1 MINGIMKLFYTEV
14 VKNKMSKLPNGQYEV
29 NDQFKKVQGIS
40 IKIDKV
46 LFLVFKILIA
56 LVVLFVASKINIY
69 FGIGM
74 CLVEIS
80 YLFYKKSL
88 KTKVEFEIE
97 NKYREVL
104 QKYFNYDDIHFTFI
118 GLNSFDTV
126 FADIYIDYKD
136 KLIFNIDLH
145 YDYLMYISK
154 FNRVNENLIK
164 LVREDWESKYGIL

>member
-1 MINGIMKLFYTEV
+1 MEKLLSNLKITNDNENLISLTLFGSYNTKYWFEGKSDIDILALIK
-14 VKNKMSKLPNGQYEV
+14 KNDFN
-29 NDQFKKVQGIS
+29 
-40 IKIDKV
+40 
-46 LFLVFKILIA
+46 
-56 LVVLFVASKINIY
+56 
-69 FGIGM
+69 
-74 CLVEIS
+74 
-80 YLFYKKSL
+80 
-88 KTKVEFEIE
+88 VEFEIE
-97 NKYREVL
+97 NRYREVL

-164 LVREDWESKYGIL
+164 LVRGDWESKYGKL

>member
-1 MINGIMKLFYTEV
+1 MEKLLS
-14 VKNKMSKLPNGQYEV
+14 NL
-29 NDQFKKVQGIS
+29 KVSNNNENLIS
-40 IKIDKV
+40 LTLFGSYNTKHWFEGKSDID
-46 LFLVFKILIA
+46 ILA
-56 LVVLFVASKINIY
+56 LV
-69 FGIGM
+69 
-74 CLVEIS
+74 
-80 YLFYKKSL
+80 KKNDFNS
-88 KTKVEFEIE
+88 EFEIE

-136 KLIFNIDLH
+136 KLIFDIDLH
-145 YDYLMYISK
+145 YDFLMYISK

>member
-1 MINGIMKLFYTEV
+1 MEKLLSNLKIT
-14 VKNKMSKLPNGQYEV
+14 
-29 NDQFKKVQGIS
+29 NDNENLIS
-40 IKIDKV
+40 LTLFGSYNTKYWFEGKSDID
-46 LFLVFKILIA
+46 ILA
-56 LVVLFVASKINIY
+56 LV
-69 FGIGM
+69 
-74 CLVEIS
+74 
-80 YLFYKKSL
+80 KKNDFNS
-88 KTKVEFEIE
+88 EFEIE

>member
-1 MINGIMKLFYTEV
+1 MEKLLSNLKITNYNENLISLTLFGSYNTKYWFEGKSDIDILALIK
-14 VKNKMSKLPNGQYEV
+14 KNDFN
-29 NDQFKKVQGIS
+29 
-40 IKIDKV
+40 
-46 LFLVFKILIA
+46 
-56 LVVLFVASKINIY
+56 
-69 FGIGM
+69 
-74 CLVEIS
+74 
-80 YLFYKKSL
+80 
-88 KTKVEFEIE
+88 VEFEIE

>member
-1 MINGIMKLFYTEV
+1 MEKLLSNLKIT
-14 VKNKMSKLPNGQYEV
+14 
-29 NDQFKKVQGIS
+29 NDNENLIS
-40 IKIDKV
+40 LTLFGSYNTKYWFEGKSDID
-46 LFLVFKILIA
+46 ILA
-56 LVVLFVASKINIY
+56 LV
-69 FGIGM
+69 
-74 CLVEIS
+74 
-80 YLFYKKSL
+80 KKNDFNS
-88 KTKVEFEIE
+88 EFEIE
-97 NKYREVL
+97 NRYREVL

>member
-1 MINGIMKLFYTEV
+1 MEKLLSNLKITNDNENLISLTLFGSYNTKYWFEGKSDIDILALIK
-14 VKNKMSKLPNGQYEV
+14 KNDFN
-29 NDQFKKVQGIS
+29 
-40 IKIDKV
+40 
-46 LFLVFKILIA
+46 
-56 LVVLFVASKINIY
+56 
-69 FGIGM
+69 
-74 CLVEIS
+74 
-80 YLFYKKSL
+80 
-88 KTKVEFEIE
+88 VEFEIE

-126 FADIYIDYKD
+126 FADIYKDYKD

>member
-1 MINGIMKLFYTEV
+1 MEKLLSNLKITNDNENLISLTLFGSYNTKYWFEGKSDIDILALIK
-14 VKNKMSKLPNGQYEV
+14 KN
-29 NDQFKKVQGIS
+29 
-40 IKIDKV
+40 
-46 LFLVFKILIA
+46 
-56 LVVLFVASKINIY
+56 Y
-69 FGIGM
+69 FN
-74 CLVEIS
+74 
-80 YLFYKKSL
+80 
-88 KTKVEFEIE
+88 VEFEIE

>member
-1 MINGIMKLFYTEV
+1 MEKLLSNLKIT
-14 VKNKMSKLPNGQYEV
+14 
-29 NDQFKKVQGIS
+29 NDNENLIS
-40 IKIDKV
+40 LTLFGSYNTKYWFEGKSDID
-46 LFLVFKILIA
+46 ILA
-56 LVVLFVASKINIY
+56 LV
-69 FGIGM
+69 
-74 CLVEIS
+74 
-80 YLFYKKSL
+80 KKNDFN
-88 KTKVEFEIE
+88 VEFEIE
-97 NKYREVL
+97 NRYREVL

-164 LVREDWESKYGIL
+164 LVRGDWESKYGKL

>member
-1 MINGIMKLFYTEV
+1 MEKLLSNLKI
-14 VKNKMSKLPNGQYEV
+14 KNDNENLISLTLFGSYNTKYWFEGKSDIDILALIKK
-29 NDQFKKVQGIS
+29 NDF
-40 IKIDKV
+40 
-46 LFLVFKILIA
+46 
-56 LVVLFVASKINIY
+56 N
-69 FGIGM
+69 
-74 CLVEIS
+74 
-80 YLFYKKSL
+80 
-88 KTKVEFEIE
+88 VEFEIE

>member
-1 MINGIMKLFYTEV
+1 MENTILENNSSAWE
-14 VKNKMSKLPNGQYEV
+14 
-29 NDQFKKVQGIS
+29 KKFCGSRV
-40 IKIDKV
+40 
-46 LFLVFKILIA
+46 
-56 LVVLFVASKINIY
+56 
-69 FGIGM
+69 
-74 CLVEIS
+74 
-80 YLFYKKSL
+80 
-88 KTKVEFEIE
+88 EIE

>member
-1 MINGIMKLFYTEV
+1 MEKLLSNLKITNDNENLISLTLFGSYNTKYWFDGKSDIDILALIK
-14 VKNKMSKLPNGQYEV
+14 KNDFN
-29 NDQFKKVQGIS
+29 
-40 IKIDKV
+40 
-46 LFLVFKILIA
+46 
-56 LVVLFVASKINIY
+56 
-69 FGIGM
+69 
-74 CLVEIS
+74 
-80 YLFYKKSL
+80 
-88 KTKVEFEIE
+88 VEFEIE

>member
-1 MINGIMKLFYTEV
+1 MEKLLSNLKITNDNENLISLTLFGSYNTKYWFEGKSDIDILALIK
-14 VKNKMSKLPNGQYEV
+14 KNDFN
-29 NDQFKKVQGIS
+29 
-40 IKIDKV
+40 
-46 LFLVFKILIA
+46 
-56 LVVLFVASKINIY
+56 
-69 FGIGM
+69 
-74 CLVEIS
+74 
-80 YLFYKKSL
+80 
-88 KTKVEFEIE
+88 VEFEIE

-145 YDYLMYISK
+145 YDHLMYISK

>member
-1 MINGIMKLFYTEV
+1 MI
-14 VKNKMSKLPNGQYEV
+14 
-29 NDQFKKVQGIS
+29 
-40 IKIDKV
+40 
-46 LFLVFKILIA
+46 
-56 LVVLFVASKINIY
+56 
-69 FGIGM
+69 
-74 CLVEIS
+74 
-80 YLFYKKSL
+80 
-88 KTKVEFEIE
+88 KVEFEIE

-136 KLIFNIDLH
+136 KLIFDIDLH
-145 YDYLMYISK
+145 YDFLMYISK

>member
-1 MINGIMKLFYTEV
+1 MEKLLSNLKITNDNENLISLTLFGSYNTKYWFEGKSDIDILALIK
-14 VKNKMSKLPNGQYEV
+14 KNDFN
-29 NDQFKKVQGIS
+29 
-40 IKIDKV
+40 
-46 LFLVFKILIA
+46 
-56 LVVLFVASKINIY
+56 
-69 FGIGM
+69 
-74 CLVEIS
+74 
-80 YLFYKKSL
+80 
-88 KTKVEFEIE
+88 VEFEIE

-145 YDYLMYISK
+145 YDYLMYISN

-164 LVREDWESKYGIL
+164 LVREDRESKYGIL

>member
-1 MINGIMKLFYTEV
+1 MEKLLSNLKITNDNENLISLTLFGSYNTKYWFEGKSDIDILALIK
-14 VKNKMSKLPNGQYEV
+14 KNDFN
-29 NDQFKKVQGIS
+29 
-40 IKIDKV
+40 
-46 LFLVFKILIA
+46 
-56 LVVLFVASKINIY
+56 
-69 FGIGM
+69 
-74 CLVEIS
+74 
-80 YLFYKKSL
+80 
-88 KTKVEFEIE
+88 VEFEIE

-164 LVREDWESKYGIL
+164 LVREDWESKYGILQI

>member
-1 MINGIMKLFYTEV
+1 MEKLLSNLKITNDNENLISLTLFGSYNTKYWFEGKSDIDILALIK
-14 VKNKMSKLPNGQYEV
+14 KNDFN
-29 NDQFKKVQGIS
+29 
-40 IKIDKV
+40 
-46 LFLVFKILIA
+46 
-56 LVVLFVASKINIY
+56 
-69 FGIGM
+69 
-74 CLVEIS
+74 
-80 YLFYKKSL
+80 
-88 KTKVEFEIE
+88 VEFEIE

-164 LVREDWESKYGIL
+164 LVRD

>member
-1 MINGIMKLFYTEV
+1 MEKLLSNLKITNDNENLISLNLFGSYNTKYWFEGKSDIDILALIK
-14 VKNKMSKLPNGQYEV
+14 KNDFN
-29 NDQFKKVQGIS
+29 
-40 IKIDKV
+40 
-46 LFLVFKILIA
+46 
-56 LVVLFVASKINIY
+56 
-69 FGIGM
+69 
-74 CLVEIS
+74 
-80 YLFYKKSL
+80 
-88 KTKVEFEIE
+88 VEFEIE

>member
-1 MINGIMKLFYTEV
+1 MEKLLSNLKITNDNENLISLTLFGSYNTKYWFEGKSDIDILALIK
-14 VKNKMSKLPNGQYEV
+14 KNDFN
-29 NDQFKKVQGIS
+29 
-40 IKIDKV
+40 
-46 LFLVFKILIA
+46 
-56 LVVLFVASKINIY
+56 
-69 FGIGM
+69 
-74 CLVEIS
+74 
-80 YLFYKKSL
+80 
-88 KTKVEFEIE
+88 VEFEIE

-136 KLIFNIDLH
+136 KLIFNMDLH

>member
-1 MINGIMKLFYTEV
+1 MEKLLSNLKITNDNENLISLTLFGSYNTKYWFEGKSDIDILALIK
-14 VKNKMSKLPNGQYEV
+14 KNDFN
-29 NDQFKKVQGIS
+29 
-40 IKIDKV
+40 
-46 LFLVFKILIA
+46 
-56 LVVLFVASKINIY
+56 
-69 FGIGM
+69 
-74 CLVEIS
+74 
-80 YLFYKKSL
+80 
-88 KTKVEFEIE
+88 VEFEIE
-97 NKYREVL
+97 NKYRDVL

-136 KLIFNIDLH
+136 KLIFNSDLH

>member
-1 MINGIMKLFYTEV
+1 MEKLLS
-14 VKNKMSKLPNGQYEV
+14 NL
-29 NDQFKKVQGIS
+29 KVSNNNENLIS
-40 IKIDKV
+40 LTLFGSYNTKHWFEGKSDID
-46 LFLVFKILIA
+46 ILA
-56 LVVLFVASKINIY
+56 LV
-69 FGIGM
+69 
-74 CLVEIS
+74 
-80 YLFYKKSL
+80 KKNDFNS
-88 KTKVEFEIE
+88 EFEIE
-97 NKYREVL
+97 NRYREVL